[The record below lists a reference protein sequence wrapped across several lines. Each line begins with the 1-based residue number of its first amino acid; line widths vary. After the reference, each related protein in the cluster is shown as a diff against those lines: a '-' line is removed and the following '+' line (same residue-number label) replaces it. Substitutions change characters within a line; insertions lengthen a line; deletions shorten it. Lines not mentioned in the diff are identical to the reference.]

1 MNDPSITLFVESC
14 KGSYPIHIGSG
25 LLSNPAL
32 FSEHIQGKQICI
44 LSDFT
49 VASHYLETVKKNCL
63 LGEALEII
71 SYLIPAGESSKTLQI
86 AESVWTFLL
95 EHQFDRHSILIALG
109 GGVVGD
115 LAGFCAACYLR
126 GISVIQCPTS
136 LLGQI
141 DAAIGGKTAVNHLLG
156 KNLIG
161 AFHAPKAVVSDI
173 STLSTLSD
181 KEFRA
186 ALAELIKYAMILD
199 AALFIWLENNLD
211 ALLRRDPKVLLY
223 AITRASE
230 LKAKV
235 VSMDEKEGGVRAILN
250 FGHTVGHAIESL
262 LDYKDWS
269 HGEAV
274 SVGMIVATHLSWQQG
289 LVEKNVLDSLI
300 ALINNA
306 KLPRKLPTGITAASI
321 LARIK
326 QDKKRIHHQLQWV
339 LLKKLGEACSGRV
352 VTPKEIKEALEFC
365 GAAR

>member
-1 MNDPSITLFVESC
+1 MDLPAITLFVESS

-25 LLSNPAL
+25 LLSNHDL
-32 FSEHIQGKQICI
+32 FSDYTHAKQICI
-44 LSDFT
+44 LSDPN
-49 VASHYLETVKKNCL
+49 VASHYLESVKQSCL
-63 LGEALEII
+63 LGGAREVI
-71 SYLIPAGESSKTLQI
+71 SYLIPAGESSKTLRV
-86 AESVWTFLL
+86 AEAVWTYLL
-95 EHQFDRHSILIALG
+95 EHQFDRHSVLIALG

-115 LAGFCAACYLR
+115 LAGFCAACYMR

-141 DAAIGGKTAVNHLLG
+141 DAAIGGKTAINHPLG

-161 AFHAPKAVVSDI
+161 AFHAPKMVVSDI

-199 AALFIWLENNLD
+199 AALFVWLENNLD
-211 ALLRRDPKVLLY
+211 AMLQRKSEALLF

-235 VSMDEKEGGVRAILN
+235 VSVDEKEGGVRAILN

-269 HGEAV
+269 HGEAI
-274 SVGMIVATHLSWQQG
+274 SVGMIVATHLSWQQDR
-289 LVEKNVLDSLI
+289 VDKSTLDSLI
-300 ALINNA
+300 ALLNIA
-306 KLPRKLPTGITAASI
+306 KLPRKLPIGITAASI

-326 QDKKRIHHQLQWV
+326 QDKKHSHHHLQWV
-339 LLKKLGEACSGRV
+339 LLNQLGEACSGKV
-352 VTPKEIKEALEFC
+352 VTPKELMEALEFC